1 MLTIFTIPKPFA
13 GHIGVIQRNA
23 IMSWLHLVPGCEII
37 LFGDEPGIEEIA
49 KEFNLIH
56 IPEIRKSRYGT
67 PFLND
72 VFFQAQQIA
81 HNEVMCYCN
90 TDIIFFNAI
99 IDAVKKIPLK
109 EYLMVGDRW
118 DVDIT
123 TPLDTSQEKWAE
135 DLFNYAKEHHTLL
148 DFMGMDYFI
157 FPKGMLLNMLPFIV
171 GRRGWDNWLIFHVRQ
186 RKISVIDATPVVH
199 VVHQNHDYSHIPDK
213 KGTRWDGPESSE
225 NLNLLQNRQIY
236 LWELTDSDWVLTPA
250 GLGKKQLSLRTV
262 GQVLVLS
269 TPQKFQIILEPF
281 FRVGHLLKYGYLK
294 LSSHLR
300 R

>member
-1 MLTIFTIPKPFA
+1 
-13 GHIGVIQRNA
+13 
-23 IMSWLHLVPGCEII
+23 MSWLHLVPGCEII
-37 LFGDEPGIEEIA
+37 LFGDEEGIMEIA

-56 IPEIRKSRYGT
+56 IPKIRKTRYGT

-72 VFFQAQQIA
+72 VFLQAQQIA
-81 HNEVMCYCN
+81 HNAVMCYCN
-90 TDIIFFNAI
+90 ADIIFFKAI

-109 EYLMVGDRW
+109 EYLMVGERW

-123 TPLDTSQEKWAE
+123 TPLDPSREKWAE
-135 DLFNYAKEHHTLL
+135 DLFNYSQEHHTLL

-157 FPKGMLLNMLPFIV
+157 FPKGMLLNILPFIV

-186 RKISVIDATPVVH
+186 RRIPVIDATPVVH
-199 VVHQNHDYSHIPDK
+199 VVHQNHNYSHIPDK

-225 NLNLLQNRQIY
+225 NLNLIQNRQIY
-236 LWELTDSDWVLTPA
+236 LWELADSDWVLTPA
-250 GLGKKQLSLRTV
+250 GPEKKPFSLRTV

-269 TPQKFQIILEPF
+269 APQKFHIILEPF
-281 FRVGHLLKYGYLK
+281 FRIGHLLKYGYLE
-294 LSSHLR
+294 LSKHLR